1 MVVREKFE
9 TKAIPKS
16 AKLIGIY
23 FQIFSFYY
31 EANTALREYKEKRL
45 TKRKRQRS
53 RQDVFFKEG
62 VFRSFPKS
70 TGKYFLPKPFFNIVT
85 GLRQRASAPSP
96 FSGESF
102 FFHVKVE

>member
-31 EANTALREYKEKRL
+31 EADTALREYKEKQL
-45 TKRKRQRS
+45 TKRKRQS
-53 RQDVFFKEG
+53 SCQDVFFKEG
-62 VFRSFPKS
+62 VFRNFPKF
-70 TGKYFLPKPFFNIVT
+70 TGKY
-85 GLRQRASAPSP
+85 LRQSLFLMQLLALGRGPQP
-96 FSGESF
+96 PHHFLEKVFFST
-102 FFHVKVE
+102 

>member
-31 EANTALREYKEKRL
+31 ETNTALREQ
-45 TKRKRQRS
+45 KRKTTHSQMETS
-53 RQDVFFKEG
+53 I
-62 VFRSFPKS
+62 KS
-70 TGKYFLPKPFFNIVT
+70 KQKINNYEID
-85 GLRQRASAPSP
+85 Q
-96 FSGESF
+96 
-102 FFHVKVE
+102 